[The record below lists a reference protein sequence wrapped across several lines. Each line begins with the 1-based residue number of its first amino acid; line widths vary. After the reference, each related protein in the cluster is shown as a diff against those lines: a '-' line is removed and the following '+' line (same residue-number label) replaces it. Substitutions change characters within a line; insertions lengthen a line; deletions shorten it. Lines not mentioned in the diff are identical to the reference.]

1 MSDPT
6 CGVLLEHDGPIARL
20 TLDRPASRNSLDLPL
35 ALALRDAV
43 RSLEGDAAPRV
54 LILRSSNAHF
64 MAGGD
69 VRRFDALLQDSPAA
83 CQAELA
89 RIIGAANDTVARL
102 TRLPCPVIGL
112 VGGSAAGFGLSLA
125 LACDLTLAA
134 EDARFLFAYGAIG
147 ATPDGGASWH
157 LPRRIGLQRALAM
170 ALLNTSLD
178 AAQALAAGLVCQVV
192 PAAELDAAGQRL
204 AGGNWPPAR
213 ARRRPASN
221 ACCAR
226 PWTAIWTPPSTPK
239 RQAFWRKPRAPILPK
254 AYAPSANAG
263 PRASTRPRPE
273 FHPRYPSGGLRTQ
286 AACTQVLPRRP
297 SGRPQ

>member
-6 CGVLLEHDGPIARL
+6 CGILLERDGPIVRL

-43 RSLEGDAAPRV
+43 RSLEGEAAPRA
-54 LILRSSNAHF
+54 LILRSSSGHF

-89 RIIGAANDTVARL
+89 RIIGAANETVARL

-134 EDARFLFAYGAIG
+134 DDARFLFAYGAIG

-157 LPRRIGLQRALAM
+157 LPRRIGLQRALAL
-170 ALLNTSLD
+170 ALLNTPLD
-178 AAQALAAGLVCQVV
+178 AEQALAAGLVCQVV
-192 PAAELDAAGQRL
+192 PAADLDAAGLRL
-204 AGGNWPPAR
+204 AGQLAAGAAQAQAGIKRLLR
-213 ARRRPASN
+213 AALDSDLDTALDAEAASFLTQAGGADFAEGVRAFCERRPA
-221 ACCAR
+221 R
-226 PWTAIWTPPSTPK
+226 FGPS
-239 RQAFWRKPRAPILPK
+239 
-254 AYAPSANAG
+254 SA
-263 PRASTRPRPE
+263 
-273 FHPRYPSGGLRTQ
+273 
-286 AACTQVLPRRP
+286 
-297 SGRPQ
+297 